1 MKKHTV
7 KEMSSKF
14 TNDKIFSTFTYF
26 LFVYLIVLVS
36 ISYPDTIHFWG
47 GWKLAL
53 IMRTIGS
60 VFPVYFISY
69 YFLDKYNKYCIT
81 RDRVNNPVYITNN
94 GNSFFHLNNLDRLT
108 RQQQF
113 VENGLRANARINNQT
128 NWQNTMPTM
137 PNPNTEELGALYN
150 QMSLSN
156 GPLSFMDQNGNISR
170 VDAKDVDISNLKKE
184 KKTLEELCVAL
195 RKELDD
201 VKKVKKKIETEYN
214 IEKESKDAIGWLD
227 I

>member
-1 MKKHTV
+1 MKKYI
-7 KEMSSKF
+7 KEISSKF
-14 TNDKIFSTFTYF
+14 TNDKIFSTFTFF
-26 LFVYLIVLVS
+26 LFVYLIVLVF

-81 RDRVNNPVYITNN
+81 RDMVNNPIYITNN
-94 GNSFFHLNNLDRLT
+94 GNSFNGNSFFHINNLDRLT
-108 RQQQF
+108 RQQQLLN
-113 VENGLRANARINNQT
+113 EGINNQINSQQGIIST
-128 NWQNTMPTM
+128 TTFTEFTEPY
-137 PNPNTEELGALYN
+137 NPERNPQIERPIITFGH
-150 QMSLSN
+150 
-156 GPLSFMDQNGNISR
+156 ISR
-170 VDAKDVDISNLKKE
+170 ADATDVEIVNLKKE
-184 KKTLEELCVAL
+184 KKTLEGLCVAL

-201 VKKVKKKIETEYN
+201 VKKVKKKTENEYN
-214 IEKESKDAIGWLD
+214 IEKEGKDSIGWLE

>member
-1 MKKHTV
+1 MKKYI
-7 KEMSSKF
+7 KEISSKF
-14 TNDKIFSTFTYF
+14 TNDKIFSTFTFF
-26 LFVYLIVLVS
+26 LFVYLIVLVF

-81 RDRVNNPVYITNN
+81 RDKVNNPIYNNPERNPQIERPIITF
-94 GNSFFHLNNLDRLT
+94 GH
-108 RQQQF
+108 
-113 VENGLRANARINNQT
+113 
-128 NWQNTMPTM
+128 
-137 PNPNTEELGALYN
+137 
-150 QMSLSN
+150 
-156 GPLSFMDQNGNISR
+156 ISR
-170 VDAKDVDISNLKKE
+170 ADATDVEIVNLKKE
-184 KKTLEELCVAL
+184 KKTLEGLCVAL

-201 VKKVKKKIETEYN
+201 VKKVKKKTENEYN
-214 IEKESKDAIGWLD
+214 IEKEGKDSIGWLE